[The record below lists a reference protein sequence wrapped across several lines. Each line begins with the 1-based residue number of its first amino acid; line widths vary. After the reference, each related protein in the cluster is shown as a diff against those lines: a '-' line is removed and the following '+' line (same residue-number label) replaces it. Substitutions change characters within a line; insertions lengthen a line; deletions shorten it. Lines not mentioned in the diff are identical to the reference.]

1 MKNNDSSSFWFHVPI
16 LLIKIVRIL
25 TKKPSG
31 EPKTI
36 HLELWGRLIQVS
48 TDPEIGRVRM
58 DIITLPVL
66 SIENKK
72 TTIEDYQPRLDLGEA
87 DTPSEN
93 KELPS

>member
-1 MKNNDSSSFWFHVPI
+1 MKNNDSSSFWFHIPI

-72 TTIEDYQPRLDLGEA
+72 TTIEDYQPRLDLGEV

-93 KELPS
+93 KELSS

>member
-1 MKNNDSSSFWFHVPI
+1 MKNNDSSSFWFHIPI

-48 TDPEIGRVRM
+48 TE
-58 DIITLPVL
+58 PVL

>member
-1 MKNNDSSSFWFHVPI
+1 MKNDDSGSFWFHIPV
-16 LLIKIVRIL
+16 LLVKIIRIL

-31 EPKTI
+31 QPKTI
-36 HLELWGRLIQVS
+36 QLELWGRVIKIS

-72 TTIEDYQPRLDLGEA
+72 TTIEDYQPRLDLGEV

>member
-1 MKNNDSSSFWFHVPI
+1 MKNNDSSSFWFHIPI

-36 HLELWGRLIQVS
+36 HLELWGRLIKIS

-58 DIITLPVL
+58 DIITLPML
-66 SIENKK
+66 SIEDKNP
-72 TTIEDYQPRLDLGEA
+72 TIEDYQPQLDLEEA

>member
-1 MKNNDSSSFWFHVPI
+1 M
-16 LLIKIVRIL
+16 RIL

-87 DTPSEN
+87 DTQSEN